1 MRRLRYTIAT
11 LALVLLNVPPALAD
25 TLAEVKQRGAV
36 RCGVNDDLPGFARK
50 TAAGDWAGL
59 DVDMCRAVA
68 AAVFGDAEKVQ
79 FIPLNATQRFEAL
92 KAGKID
98 LLARNSTWTLSR
110 DLGQGMDFVGTN
122 YYDGQGF
129 LAASAGGIHSAL
141 ELGGSDVC
149 VQAGT
154 TSLQNVKAYFTR
166 HRMKLRLHVFD
177 STAAALVAYRAGQC
191 NVLTSDQSQLY
202 ALRSELPDPDAHV
215 VLPEFISKEPLGPV
229 VREGD
234 SPWADIVQWTLFA
247 MVNAEELEISS
258 ANVDRIAEQASDPAL
273 RRFLGKD
280 GNHGADLGISSS
292 WAYNVIKQVG
302 NYAESFD
309 RNVGPGS
316 ALKIRRG
323 QNALWRD
330 GGLMFVPPI
339 L

>member
-1 MRRLRYTIAT
+1 MNIWRQSIAAIG
-11 LALVLLNVPPALAD
+11 LAVMAATPVAAD

-50 TAAGDWAGL
+50 SKDGQWAGL

-68 AAVFGDAEKVQ
+68 AAVVGDADKVEYV
-79 FIPLNATQRFEAL
+79 PLSATERFEAL
-92 KAGKID
+92 KTGRID

-129 LAASAGGIHSAL
+129 LTTAAAGVYSAL
-141 ELGGSDVC
+141 ELDGANVC

-154 TSLQNVKAYFTR
+154 TSLQNVKAYFAR

-177 STAAALVAYRAGQC
+177 NTPAALDAYLKGQC
-191 NVLTSDQSQLY
+191 SVLTSDQSQLY
-202 ALRSELPDPDAHV
+202 ALRSELQDPKAHT

-234 SPWADIVQWTLFA
+234 SKWADIVQWTLFA

-258 ANVDRIAEQASDPAL
+258 SNVDRVAEQASDPAI
-273 RRFLGKD
+273 RRFLGRE
-280 GNHGADLGISSS
+280 GASAVELGIGGD
-292 WAYNVIKQVG
+292 WAHRVIKQVG
-302 NYAESFD
+302 NYAESFE
-309 RNVGPGS
+309 RNVGGGS
-316 ALKIRRG
+316 PLKIRRG

-330 GGLMFVPPI
+330 GGLMFAPPI